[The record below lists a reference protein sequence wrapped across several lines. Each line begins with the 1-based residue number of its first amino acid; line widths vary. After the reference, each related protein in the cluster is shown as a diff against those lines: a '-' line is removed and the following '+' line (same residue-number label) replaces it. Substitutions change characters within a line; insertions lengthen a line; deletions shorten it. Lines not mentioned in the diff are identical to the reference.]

1 MQAMISAKALL
12 QENHTT
18 SGAEM
23 ETLTEQSVPQYI
35 ASNIKIVKQQVAWC
49 SVRKLQAMYN
59 PSEEMSFNCHAV
71 NGVFEPECN
80 S

>member
-1 MQAMISAKALL
+1 M
-12 QENHTT
+12 T
-18 SGAEM
+18 SGA
-23 ETLTEQSVPQYI
+23 VPQYT

-59 PSEEMSFNCHAV
+59 SGEEMSFNCHAV
-71 NGVFEPECN
+71 NGVFVPECN